1 MLLEVTWAYLRLMP
15 RLNLFLV
22 LDAYPLIIGPHLLHD
37 LCQVLTFRCV
47 NVHLHAGLRDLGT
60 QVRHFLGKGKRSA
73 LSHVLN
79 TANSGYR
86 CQRGYSSKRLQ
97 NEVI

>member
-1 MLLEVTWAYLRLMP
+1 MLSEDTWAYLRLMP
-15 RLNLFLV
+15 RLHLFLV
-22 LDAYPLIIGPHLLHD
+22 LKGYPLIIGPHLLHD

-47 NVHLHAGLRDLGT
+47 NVHLHGLRDLGT
-60 QVRHFLGKGKRSA
+60 QLRHILGKGKRSA
-73 LSHVLN
+73 LSHFLN